1 MSDVIDNEFG
11 LPFPIEFM
19 IQEPPPFASVQ
30 ERVGERAMEAG
41 GAAVGKGLHRRAA

>member
-19 IQEPPPFASVQ
+19 IQEPPRSLVQ